1 MSRMGYQGMF
11 APKCKPGQP
20 EGLAM
25 FYKRDKFVL
34 EETKTVHLNEQVPPS
49 LKQSDAEI
57 GLLAALKHT
66 ISDNLLVIGENTY
79 SWVALRFIT
88 FTLENWNA
96 SPNTSLRFAFVKLS
110 GITERK

>member
-1 MSRMGYQGMF
+1 
-11 APKCKPGQP
+11 
-20 EGLAM
+20 M

-96 SPNTSLRFAFVKLS
+96 PANTSLRFAFVKLS